1 MISNVFTYYNTN
13 SIKPTLRCRCEM
25 SNASESETNSLYS
38 MDAMILGSKK
48 NSIDRGSMLAASNTS
63 NTNEPLSSSNSNNR
77 GIPILFNNSS
87 NKTNTSISQP
97 FKNSPSSIN
106 ETGSVLNNHPVAYS
120 LNTSSF
126 NISSTQ
132 DSNSQLGSS
141 VPNQYGAIFI
151 YALNILYAFILIL
164 FYLNK
169 N

>member
-13 SIKPTLRCRCEM
+13 SIKPTLRCRCEV

-63 NTNEPLSSSNSNNR
+63 TNEPLSSSMSNNR
-77 GIPILFNNSS
+77 GIPILFNNSNS
-87 NKTNTSISQP
+87 NKTNASILQP
-97 FKNSPSSIN
+97 FKDSPSSIN
-106 ETGSVLNNHPVAYS
+106 ETTGSVLSNHPVAYS

-126 NISSTQ
+126 NVSATQ

-151 YALNILYAFILIL
+151 YASFLH
-164 FYLNK
+164 
-169 N
+169 